1 MRKNNEN
8 IRYNY
13 NVMDSNKSFFYVIL
27 LNVLAPLVFYVCLL
41 ALLLLKNVMGQS
53 LYEIVYGLLLAIT
66 SPTLLIVLITIY
78 HKKNNID
85 LKTATNFS
93 WRLDYKYICL
103 IVLMLA
109 VTIVGFF
116 PIINMLYTVLSNI
129 GIDAS
134 GSVGFA
140 MNNWW
145 QLIIGVFIYC
155 LLPAVAEEIVFRGMI
170 LKGASDRAK
179 PIVAITISALSFF
192 LMHGS
197 LAQTFYQIILGF
209 VLSLICY
216 YTKNVFYPII
226 FHFLN
231 NLAVILMSYFGIGGF
246 LNGFSLTFGGFMAG
260 IGLAVAGAGAIF
272 GLFVLIRHLSK
283 KNSGNFEF
291 VVADNNIIIEEKHE
305 KLGFKAY
312 LNSFNIDER
321 FYCYTAWVVAVIIWL
336 FNSI

>member
-1 MRKNNEN
+1 
-8 IRYNY
+8 
-13 NVMDSNKSFFYVIL
+13 MDSNKSFFYVIL
-27 LNVLAPLVFYVCLL
+27 LNVLAPLVFYVFFI
-41 ALLLLKNVMGQS
+41 ALILLKKLIGQS
-53 LYEIVYGLLLAIT
+53 LYEIIYGLLMAVIMPALFIAFI
-66 SPTLLIVLITIY
+66 IIY

-93 WRLDYKYICL
+93 WRLDYKYFGL
-103 IVLMLA
+103 IVTMLA

-116 PIINMLYTVLSNI
+116 PIINMLYSALSKI

-134 GSVGFA
+134 GSVSFA

-155 LLPAVAEEIVFRGMI
+155 LIPAVAEEIIFRGMI
-170 LKGASDRAK
+170 LKGTSDRAK
-179 PIVAITISALSFF
+179 PIVAITISALAFF
-192 LMHGS
+192 IMHGS
-197 LAQTFYQIILGF
+197 IAQTFYQIILGF

-216 YTKNVFYPII
+216 YTKNVFYPIL

-231 NLAVILMSYFGIGGF
+231 NLAVILMSYFGVGGF

-272 GLFVLIRHLSK
+272 GLFVLMRYLSK
-283 KNSGNFEF
+283 KNSGNLEF
-291 VVADNNIIIEEKHE
+291 VVTDNNIIIEEKHE

-312 LNSFNIDER
+312 LNSFSIDEK
-321 FYCYTAWVVAVIIWL
+321 FYCYSAWVVAIIIWL